1 MTFIQN
7 LKKFSRTIIVAGSLC
22 TMLAAP
28 AMAAEYVSVVKDGVN
43 VRTAPNTDA
52 PILMEL
58 FQGYPLLVQ
67 GKEGVWLKVTDYEN
81 DTGYIHSSLVK
92 KGDTV
97 IVNAKKSANMRS
109 EPNTTAPVVADV
121 ERGVVLTKLS
131 AQDKWVKV
139 KHSGGTVGWI
149 SQPLV
154 WP

>member
-1 MTFIQN
+1 MKNITQRV
-7 LKKFSRTIIVAGSLC
+7 LVAGSLC
-22 TMLAAP
+22 TMLAGP

-52 PILMEL
+52 PVLMEL

-67 GKEGVWLKVTDYEN
+67 GKEGDWLKVTDYEN
-81 DTGYIHSSLVK
+81 DSGYIHSSLVK

-97 IVNAKKSANMRS
+97 IVNAKKSANMRT
-109 EPNTTAPVVADV
+109 EPNATAPVVADV
-121 ERGVVLTKLS
+121 ERGVVLIKLS

-149 SQPLV
+149 FQPLI

>member
-1 MTFIQN
+1 MTFVQN
-7 LKKFSRTIIVAGSLC
+7 LKKITRSVLVAGSLC
-22 TMLAAP
+22 AMLAGP
-28 AMAAEYVSVVKDGVN
+28 AIAADYVSVVKDGVN

-67 GKEGVWLKVTDYEN
+67 GKEGDWLKVTDYEN

-109 EPNTTAPVVADV
+109 EPNATAPVVADV
-121 ERGVVLTKLS
+121 ERGVVLIKLS

-149 SQPLV
+149 FQPLI

>member
-1 MTFIQN
+1 MTFLQN
-7 LKKFSRTIIVAGSLC
+7 LKKITRRVLVAGSLC
-22 TMLAAP
+22 AMLAGP
-28 AMAAEYVSVVKDGVN
+28 AIAADYVSVVKDGVN

-52 PILMEL
+52 PVLMEL

-67 GKEGVWLKVTDYEN
+67 GKEGDWLKVTDYEN

-97 IVNAKKSANMRS
+97 IVNAKKSANMRA
-109 EPNTTAPVVADV
+109 EPNPTAAVVADV

-131 AQDKWVKV
+131 AQNKWVKV

-149 SQPLV
+149 SQPLI